1 MQLWCSHRWL
11 PIQMAGENAE
21 KFGFVFVPFFKNVS
35 MYNCTRMEWK
45 LQAKYDYLPC
55 TGRRRLWK
63 KTGSGLEYLDKYGK
77 CMVYISLSF
86 KVQGMLDS
94 GKLIRGTPS
103 LTIDNDRRE
112 KIGLYSEKSAHN
124 AEEYVESDLDTDDE
138 ETSDTDDEET
148 SDTDNEET
156 SDTDDEEVI
165 SLLDTDEEVISI
177 LDTDEE
183 GSEGDKTD
191 AQVARSKSPKT
202 ITDFYS
208 FISSKNNNK
217 RSVASSLGPSVG
229 SSSDSTKRTKQQNL
243 ALFFAKQSSK

>member
-1 MQLWCSHRWL
+1 
-11 PIQMAGENAE
+11 MAGENAE

-112 KIGLYSEKSAHN
+112 KIGLYPKCRCCCCCCCLFAAGGFLFFPSFWPPTRSE
-124 AEEYVESDLDTDDE
+124 
-138 ETSDTDDEET
+138 
-148 SDTDNEET
+148 
-156 SDTDDEEVI
+156 
-165 SLLDTDEEVISI
+165 
-177 LDTDEE
+177 
-183 GSEGDKTD
+183 
-191 AQVARSKSPKT
+191 
-202 ITDFYS
+202 
-208 FISSKNNNK
+208 
-217 RSVASSLGPSVG
+217 
-229 SSSDSTKRTKQQNL
+229 L
-243 ALFFAKQSSK
+243 ALWSKTQCFLPKEAEIVLFICLLFA